1 MGVVHRDIKPDNVFL
16 DDDGHLLLADFG
28 ESYCPVV
35 FEERNYVDSDV
46 EAGTPMYN
54 SPEMF
59 DGDIY
64 DKVSNGHITQ
74 II

>member
-1 MGVVHRDIKPDNVFL
+1 MFL

-35 FEERNYVDSDV
+35 FKERIFLDFYGK
-46 EAGTPMYN
+46 AGTPMYN

-64 DKVSNGHITQ
+64 GKVSSGHIAQ
-74 II
+74 MI